1 MLNCDDFSPFFEDD
15 DDDDDDVKVDSDF
28 VVAVAFVVVAVVII
42 VVFDVVVVEFDV
54 DFEFCIGGEGNGRLF
69 IVSREFDEDEGEETD
84 ALWDKTRSF

>member
-1 MLNCDDFSPFFEDD
+1 MLNCDDFSPFFDD

-28 VVAVAFVVVAVVII
+28 VVAVAFVVVAVVVI

-54 DFEFCIGGEGNGRLF
+54 DLELCIGGEGNGRLF